1 MADLIRRPSK
11 KPETTFDSSTVQ
23 HAAATP
29 APVEEPKK
37 KKRTLDSSVAVTKET
52 RKELNVLRKIHS
64 LNNVDDVIQHLIKK
78 EYATMSEVEKIK
90 YDTLKEFM

>member
-11 KPETTFDSSTVQ
+11 KPEETFDSSTDDVV
-23 HAAATP
+23 AATST
-29 APVEEPKK
+29 PVETPK

-78 EYATMSEVEKIK
+78 EYATMSEAEKIK

>member
-11 KPETTFDSSTVQ
+11 KPETTFDSSTVDVV
-23 HAAATP
+23 ATAP
-29 APVEEPKK
+29 TPVEEPKK

-52 RKELNVLRKIHS
+52 RKELNVLRKIHN

-78 EYATMSEVEKIK
+78 EYATMNETEKIK